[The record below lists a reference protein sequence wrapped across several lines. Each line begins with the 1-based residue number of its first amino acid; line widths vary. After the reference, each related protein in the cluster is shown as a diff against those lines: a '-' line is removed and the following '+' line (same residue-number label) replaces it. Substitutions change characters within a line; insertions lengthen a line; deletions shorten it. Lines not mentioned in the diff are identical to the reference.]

1 MSSPADGLGFK
12 RYQKKFWRVYTRT
25 KRNGLCSVFAVFQN
39 RRITGS
45 RYAENQIPPRPGWR
59 SSKKLARVVIP
70 VLRATNRA
78 STGKAKAGSVAMAQK
93 KAHGSGAPR
102 SGCCP
107 SASSLKWAIAPT
119 NTPSMFS
126 CVCPTGTQ
134 FLRAIATSA
143 ARSSLSSNGW
153 RTCACRSVVMSS
165 SRRPRSQP
173 KEADRPSRA
182 VVHYGSGVDSGVD
195 SGARAACAA

>member
-1 MSSPADGLGFK
+1 MVVVANSKGLLSPCCA
-12 RYQKKFWRVYTRT
+12 QRT
-25 KRNGLCSVFAVFQN
+25 G
-39 RRITGS
+39 
-45 RYAENQIPPRPGWR
+45 PP
-59 SSKKLARVVIP
+59 LAR
-70 VLRATNRA
+70 LRLAL
-78 STGKAKAGSVAMAQK
+78 GEAQK
-93 KAHGSGAPR
+93 NSHGSGAPR

-119 NTPSMFS
+119 NTPSISS

-173 KEADRPSRA
+173 KEADRPSRPMRPKRYEALRRTPPSRA